1 MQRKFIVELAAPL
14 DEWHR
19 TKIALEVTEA
29 LGVPAEKFVEL
40 LERGTGPLTKPLEEP
55 LAKRTAKL
63 LEAAG
68 AKVALSEYRW
78 EDALLTEEAEFR
90 YYNRDKVK
98 SGAKTKR
105 RVSGLRPL
113 KLAMLVASVF
123 VAVVALYLILPAGG
137 NLLAR
142 TPFYKVQPAAPQAAT
157 QLPAQEP
164 ASSAASDIIAQLQ
177 RRSEGNDTS
186 AQLELAE
193 RYLAGDGV
201 EQDKLEGL
209 TYLER
214 AAEGGHPQAQYQ
226 LGVWYAEEGES
237 LEQAERWLRSAV
249 AAGVV
254 EATAYLDTLEAG
266 VQAEETSDSTT
277 VDATAADSVTPTN
290 TPTNVTLTNE
300 EAEATLTESTEPTP
314 TEAVSLNPV
323 RPEMTVP
330 ELTSPQ
336 LPSAQPVEDTEVTLP
351 DPVILNPVPKPEVAV
366 LVRGTP
372 GAAPENVAP
381 ESAAP
386 EGLAAD
392 SLSAEPTEPLAP
404 VTPAL
409 PSDFT
414 EQATATLTAAT
425 TQPRAGAVRRTAAS
439 EALNTELFRLARE
452 GTPAAIARTLQAG
465 ADVNT
470 RDAYGQ
476 TPLMYAAAANS
487 TNAVV
492 RLIGDGA
499 RVNAKS
505 SAGWTALMYAAR
517 DNPGA
522 LESLL
527 TRGADPSLSNNDGQ
541 TALDIARSSNLE
553 AVGILGAATGR

>member
-105 RVSGLRPL
+105 RVSGSRPL

-137 NLLAR
+137 NLLAE
-142 TPFYKVQPAAPQAAT
+142 TPFYNVRPAAQTSTQAPVSGDDVCV
-157 QLPAQEP
+157 L
-164 ASSAASDIIAQLQ
+164 AQLQ
-177 RRSEGNDTS
+177 RRADGNDTS

-476 TPLMYAAAANS
+476 TPLMYAAAANT